1 MVGAAMSDVERIAGP
16 GRWPLAV
23 RAGQFLFLSGQ
34 VPVDEATG
42 KLIAGYEDL
51 PPAGRWPETGS
62 LLVDALEEPMAAP
75 VWWLYDRLG
84 TTLERLGSSAGGILL
99 LSGWVT
105 DFRQWPAMN
114 RVRARTFGPDRY
126 PACTTFQ
133 VPWVGANGAVAAY
146 ETLALADGPL
156 QKEPLGS
163 SRQVGAYLP
172 GSKAGSLL
180 FLAGEVP
187 ADPERNLIVRGYAD
201 LDAEGQALATG
212 QIGADGWDGRI
223 RAQAWYVYQR
233 IARLLADSGSS
244 LQRVVK
250 QNVYLRD
257 PGDYPAFEDISRRV
271 FGDALP
277 ATSVVTVDEYGHRDF
292 AVEVEVTAVTA
303 DVPPPRRIESDRLPA
318 LGRGIPLAGRADP
331 FLFLAAQLPLD
342 PKRRRVVSDAG
353 GGGKSE
359 LAARQTARIYENVAL
374 ALGEQGLDLRH
385 LVRQVIYV
393 ADPAVVPAVEA
404 VAAAA
409 TRGAAP
415 ATTLVQARTLWP
427 APALVQME
435 FTAYVGD

>member
-1 MVGAAMSDVERIAGP
+1 MHGINRIAGP

-34 VPVDEATG
+34 VPIEPTTG
-42 KLIAGYEDL
+42 RLIAGYDDI
-51 PPAGRWPETGS
+51 PPTGRWPATGS
-62 LLVDALEEPMAAP
+62 LLVDALEAPMAAQ
-75 VWWLYDRLG
+75 VSWLYDRIG
-84 TTLERLGSSAGGILL
+84 TTLGRLGSSAGGILL

-105 DFRQWPAMN
+105 DFRQWPVMN

-133 VPWVGANGAVAAY
+133 VPWVGADGAVAAF

-156 QKEPLGS
+156 RKEPLGS
-163 SRQVGAYLP
+163 ARQVGAYFP
-172 GSKAGSLL
+172 GSKVGALL

-187 ADPERNLIVRGYAD
+187 ADPERGLVVRGFAD

-212 QIGADGWDGRI
+212 QIGADGWEGRV

-233 IARLLADSGSS
+233 IARLLAESGSS
-244 LQRVVK
+244 LARVAK

-257 PGDYPAFEDISRRV
+257 PRDYPAFEAISRRV

-277 ATSVVTVDEYGHRDF
+277 ATSVVTVDEYGHREF

-303 DVPPPRRIESDRLPA
+303 DAPPPARLESDRLPA
-318 LGRGIPLAGRADP
+318 LGRGIPLASRAGR
-331 FLFLAAQLPLD
+331 FVFFSSQLPLD
-342 PKRRRVVSDAG
+342 PATRRIVSEDRG
-353 GGGKSE
+353 GSKADLS
-359 LAARQTARIYENVAL
+359 ARQAAQIYDNL
-374 ALGEQGLDLRH
+374 TSLLDEQRLEPDC

-393 ADPAVVPAVEA
+393 ADPAVVQAVEV

-409 TRGAAP
+409 TRDAPP
-415 ATTLVQARTLWP
+415 ATTHVQVRTLWP
-427 APALVQME
+427 APAQVQIE